1 VVEFSRQRTLTTLE
15 TWTMP
20 NSKGNQQSGGKPREY
35 YYVSLP
41 YYGHQVFR
49 CQGSGAEDAQHREFY
64 EKYFREHGPSV
75 VKKTEE
81 GPYTVLILSEAQRN
95 AAGPNL
101 MDAQGNPLTIWEA
114 LEKYGPRT
122 KISGRK
128 PSE

>member
-1 VVEFSRQRTLTTLE
+1 MTKKKSE
-15 TWTMP
+15 TKVQ
-20 NSKGNQQSGGKPREY
+20 SKPETRAESKPKEY